1 LSTSNF
7 DNREAMIMIDWL
19 IAIAFGVAL
28 GAALALSI

>member
-1 LSTSNF
+1 MT
-7 DNREAMIMIDWL
+7 DWL